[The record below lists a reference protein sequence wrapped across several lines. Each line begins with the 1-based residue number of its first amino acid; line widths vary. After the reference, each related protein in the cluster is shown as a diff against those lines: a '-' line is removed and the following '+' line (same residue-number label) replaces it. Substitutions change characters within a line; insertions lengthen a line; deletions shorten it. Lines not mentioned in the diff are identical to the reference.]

1 MNDVVV
7 DSSAILAYLQ
17 SEPGMDLVE
26 SAVERSGDII
36 VASINFAEVVSKLV
50 DRGAG
55 ETSIRSG
62 LAALDLVVHP
72 LDEALAYAA
81 GLLRAS
87 TRSAGNTRA
96 AGRNP
101 RDSITLP
108 QGQQR
113 NPGGVLS
120 GGRPPAAPPGRHG
133 MSARPG
139 RRRTTADSPSA
150 GRGRKRRK
158 RRSPVLESCRRRSR
172 AIPGPR

>member
-87 TRSAGNTRA
+87 TRSAGLSLGDRA
-96 AGRNP
+96 CLALGMQLR
-101 RDSITLP
+101 LP
-108 QGQQR
+108 
-113 NPGGVLS
+113 VL
-120 GGRPPAAPPGRHG
+120 
-133 MSARPG
+133 
-139 RRRTTADSPSA
+139 TAD
-150 GRGRKRRK
+150 
-158 RRSPVLESCRRRSR
+158 RSWETLGLPVEIR
-172 AIPGPR
+172 AIR